1 MMIRIRKNQTLREK
15 LVLIIVTVAVLS
27 SGMGIFLITL
37 HDLRYY
43 RNDFK
48 RNVHTLAHVVAENVV
63 SELVFEDREQARIT
77 LSHLMS
83 VPYIQKV
90 IIFDSNNRV
99 FASFSR
105 VSGDTAVQI
114 PLDREG
120 SLLEGKK
127 LYLMHTIFLDERGYG
142 KLYIEA
148 STAYLDRVLM
158 QRMYD
163 FMVVLFII
171 SVLAFFLAF
180 YFQGYISRPILNLS
194 RLLKQ
199 ISRTRDFSKR
209 LQRTTG
215 GEIGQLYE
223 GVNHLLDTIQ
233 EHEKEIE
240 AALEEL
246 KSSESRFRYIFE
258 QSNDA
263 MYVLQNNKFVL
274 INPRF
279 VELFEYTQEE
289 TTAPDFNFMKLVA
302 PESIPAIQER
312 YEKRLRGETISN
324 QVTFKA
330 VSKSGKKYIL
340 TASLSEIEWGGEP
353 AILGV
358 LRDITDQ
365 VNLEN
370 QLRQAQKME
379 AIGKLAGGIAHDF
392 NNILTAINGHAQLAL
407 LRADQDEATRKDLME
422 IVKGCDLAAKL
433 TRQLLGFSRKQI
445 VELKVININH
455 VIGNM
460 QKMLRRLISE
470 DIDIQLKLN
479 PDVPPIKADPGQIEQ
494 ILINLIVNAQD
505 AIQAKKEPSTAD
517 QIIIQTD
524 VVYLDKK
531 TYGIKPVELTGWF
544 VMLAVSDTGIGMTE
558 EIKSRIFEPFFTT
571 KKERK
576 GTGLGLSMV
585 YGIVQQNNAEIYV
598 YSEPG
603 EGSTFKIYWPA
614 ENTAEKLDTFKPDRL
629 PKVIRGNET
638 ILFVEDDDGVRHFG
652 TEALSSLGYRVIQ
665 ASNGKEALEVFRN
678 CNHQIDILV
687 TDTIMPQMGGK
698 ELADKILQMRSDLKI
713 LFASG
718 YTDEQIVDHGVLEE
732 GIFFIQKPYT
742 IEQLAKKIRQILDGD
757 GQP

>member
-1 MMIRIRKNQTLREK
+1 MARLGQQQTLREK

-27 SGMGIFLITL
+27 SGMGILLITL

-43 RNDFK
+43 RNDFE
-48 RNVHTLAHVVAENVV
+48 RNVHTLAHVVAENVI
-63 SELVFEDREQARIT
+63 SELVFEDHEQARIT

-83 VPYIQKV
+83 VPYINKV
-90 IIFDSNNRV
+90 VIFDNQQNV
-99 FASFSR
+99 FARFSR
-105 VSGDTAVQI
+105 APDDTLVQI
-114 PLDREG
+114 PLTTEG
-120 SLLEGKK
+120 SLFKGNT
-127 LYLMHTIFLDERGYG
+127 LYLMHTIFLDDKGYG

-148 STAYLDRVLM
+148 NTAYLDRVLT

-163 FMVVLFII
+163 FLVVLFII
-171 SVLAFFLAF
+171 AILAFFLAF

-194 RLLKQ
+194 RVLKQ
-199 ISRTRDFSKR
+199 ISESRDFSKR
-209 LQRTTG
+209 LKRRSG
-215 GEIGQLYE
+215 GEIGELYD

-233 EHEKEIE
+233 AHEKEIE
-240 AALEEL
+240 STLEEL
-246 KSSESRFRYIFE
+246 KRSESRFRYIFE
-258 QSNDA
+258 KSNDA
-263 MYVLQNNKFVL
+263 MYVLQNDKFVL

-289 TTAPDFNFMKLVA
+289 TTAPDFNFLKLVA

-312 YEKRLRGETISN
+312 YERRMRGETISN

-407 LRADQDEATRKDLME
+407 LRANQDEATRKDLLE

-445 VELKVININH
+445 VELKVININD
-455 VIGNM
+455 VIRNM

-505 AIQAKKEPSTAD
+505 AIQAKKEHQTTD
-517 QIIIQTD
+517 RIIIATD
-524 VVYLDKK
+524 AVFLDKR
-531 TYGIKPVELTGWF
+531 TFGIHPVERTGWF
-544 VMLAVSDTGIGMTE
+544 VVLSVSDTGIGMTE
-558 EIKSRIFEPFFTT
+558 EVKSRIFEPFFTT

-585 YGIVQQNNAEIYV
+585 YGIVQQNNADIYV

-614 ENTAEKLDTFKPDRL
+614 ETRAQKADSFSPDRL
-629 PKVIRGNET
+629 PSVIRGNET

-652 TEALSSLGYRVIQ
+652 CEALSSLGYRVIQ
-665 ASNGKEALEVFRN
+665 AANGKEALELFRKHN
-678 CNHQIDILV
+678 GKIDILV
-687 TDTIMPQMGGK
+687 TDTVMPQMGGK
-698 ELADKILQMRSDLKI
+698 ELADRILEMRSDLKV

-718 YTDEQIVDHGVLEE
+718 YTDEQIVHHGVLEE

-742 IEQLAKKIRQILDGD
+742 IEQLAKKIRQVLDGD
-757 GQP
+757 GHS